1 MRWMKKLYDWVL
13 HWADTP
19 YGVPALCILAFAESS
34 FFPIPPDVLLIALA
48 LSVPTRAFRF
58 ALFCSL
64 GSVLGGMFGYFI
76 GVQFFDTV
84 GKGVLEFYGVMDKYD
99 YIAGLYNEYSAWA
112 VGIAGFTP
120 IPYKVFTIAAGA
132 CKINFPVF
140 VAASA
145 ISRSARFFMVASLLY
160 YFGPPI
166 KSFIDRYFN
175 ILSIVF
181 VLLLLGGFVLM
192 RLFF

>member
-1 MRWMKKLYDWVL
+1 MQWMKRLYDWVL
-13 HWADTP
+13 HWAETP
-19 YGVPALCILAFAESS
+19 YGVPALFILAFVESS
-34 FFPIPPDVLLIALA
+34 FFIIPPDVLLIALA

-58 ALFCSL
+58 ALYCSL

-76 GVQFFDTV
+76 GMQFFDTV
-84 GKGVLEFYGVMDKYD
+84 GKGVLDFYGVMDKYD
-99 YIAGLYNEYSAWA
+99 YIAELYNRYSAWA

-140 VAASA
+140 VTASA
-145 ISRSARFFMVASLLY
+145 ISRSARFFMVAGLLY
-160 YFGPPI
+160 FFGPPI

-175 ILSIVF
+175 ILSVVF
-181 VLLLLGGFVLM
+181 VIMLIGGFALM
-192 RLFF
+192 KILF